1 MTTLNE
7 VITNALKGKS
17 VIVYEYD
24 ALFLYRDER
33 RVSHWHINNNEENSI
48 PYNTENW
55 TDLQIK
61 KHMGTIVSVGGHHED
76 YEGTSISMNVMVNN
90 ENKHISLIME
100 ETMELI

>member
-24 ALFLYRDER
+24 ALFLDGEER
-33 RVSHWHINNNEENSI
+33 RYSHWYINNDEENSI
-48 PYNTENW
+48 PYNHKNW

-61 KHMGTIVSVGGHHED
+61 KHMGTIVSVSGNYMD
-76 YEGTSISMNVMVNN
+76 YERTSISMNVMVNN
-90 ENKHISLIME
+90 ENKYISLIME

>member
-61 KHMGTIVSVGGHHED
+61 KHMGTIVSVGGHHMD